1 MKSQSMLEGSLWKK
15 IFFFAMPLAAS
26 SILQQ
31 LFNAADSAVVG
42 RFAGSEALAAVGANT
57 PVTSLFINALV
68 GLSIG
73 ANVVIA
79 QYIGADNKKRIGT
92 TIQTAILLSILG
104 GIIIGL
110 IGLLLADRILI
121 MIGTPDNVIGLGS
134 LYLRIYFLGVPFV
147 SLFNFASAIIRSSG
161 DTKRPMYCLIVAG
174 ILNIILNLIL
184 VIVFNLSVAGVAIA
198 TVISQI
204 VSSLIL
210 TYSLVKE
217 EGMIHLELK
226 GMCLD
231 RVAMKKILKTGAPA
245 SLQSMV
251 FSLSNVCLQSG
262 INSFGSN
269 AIAGSAA
276 ASNFEYFDYFMVNA
290 FNQAA
295 VTFIGQNYAAKKFE
309 RCKEIY
315 KVCMIESLIGIL
327 AMEAMFFIGR
337 DQFISLYTTEKL
349 VVGYALIRMYHCM
362 IPHFLMNSY
371 EITGSVLRGMGF
383 SMLPALLTVIG
394 SVGFRLFWLFVIF
407 PVFDSFEMLLNVYP
421 VSWILTGTMVIASY
435 IIITRKAFHQNEKVL
450 SQF

>member
-1 MKSQSMLEGSLWKK
+1 MKTQSMLEGSLWKK

-79 QYIGADNKKRIGT
+79 QYIGADNKKRIGE
-92 TIQTAILLSILG
+92 TIQTAVLFSILG
-104 GIIIGL
+104 GIVIGIIGL
-110 IGLLLADRILI
+110 VLADTILAL
-121 MIGTPDNVIGLGS
+121 IGTPDNVIGLGS
-134 LYLRIYFLGVPFV
+134 LYLRIYFLGVPFI
-147 SLFNFASAIIRSSG
+147 SLFNFSSAIIRSSG
-161 DTKRPMYCLIVAG
+161 DTKRPMYCLIIAG
-174 ILNIILNLIL
+174 VLNIILNLIL

-204 VSSLIL
+204 VSSCIL

-217 EGMIHLELK
+217 EGLIHLELK
-226 GMCLD
+226 GIHLEKT
-231 RVAMKKILKTGAPA
+231 AMIRILKTGAPA

-269 AIAGSAA
+269 AIAGSAT

-295 VTFIGQNYAAKKFE
+295 VTFIGQNFAAKKFD

-327 AMEAMFFIGR
+327 CMEAMFYVGR

-349 VVGYALIRMYHCM
+349 VAGYALIRMYHCM

-371 EITGSVLRGMGF
+371 EITGSVLRGMGY
-383 SMLPALLTVIG
+383 SLLPALLTVIG
-394 SVGFRLFWLFVIF
+394 SVGFRLVWLFAIF
-407 PVFDSFEMLLNVYP
+407 PVFNSFEMLLNVYP
-421 VSWILTGTMVIASY
+421 VSWILTGTMVITSY
-435 IIITRKAFHQNEKVL
+435 IFISKKAFH
-450 SQF
+450 